1 MDGWMDWWIRRL
13 EDAGV
18 DLASYDIQTI
28 LVDPPRAGLDAA
40 SLALTQQYDEVT
52 ERDTSI
58 TNCCYLS
65 LWLCA
70 CLLSAR

>member
-1 MDGWMDWWIRRL
+1 MYGCMDGWMDWWIRRL

-52 ERDTSI
+52 ERDL
-58 TNCCYLS
+58 YH
-65 LWLCA
+65 
-70 CLLSAR
+70 